1 MSKRYI
7 IESVLAF
14 FTLILFLFL
23 GNRLSHYIALPAAL
37 LGLLLLFLGLL
48 VLGRVPTALAK
59 VSQFLLRH
67 LSFFFIPPL
76 IGAWFYAEQLG
87 SKLWL
92 FLLAIIVST
101 FISLCITSWLG
112 LRLFKGA
119 NNTATQDDHQ

>member
-1 MSKRYI
+1 MPKRHI

-14 FTLILFLFL
+14 ITLILFLLL
-23 GNRLSHYIALPAAL
+23 GNRLSHYIALPASL
-37 LGLLLLFLGLL
+37 LGLLLLFFGLL
-48 VLGRVPTALAK
+48 LLGRVPTALEK

-76 IGAWFYAEQLG
+76 IAAWFYAEQLG

-92 FLLAIIVST
+92 FLLAIIAST

-112 LRLFKGA
+112 QRLFKGTK
-119 NNTATQDDHQ
+119 NTAPQDDHR